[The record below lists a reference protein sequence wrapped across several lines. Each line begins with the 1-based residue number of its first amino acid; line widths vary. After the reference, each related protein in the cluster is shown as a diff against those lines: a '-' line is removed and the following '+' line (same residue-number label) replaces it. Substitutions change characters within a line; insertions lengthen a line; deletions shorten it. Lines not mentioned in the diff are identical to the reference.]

1 MYKLCKLTFA
11 AMAVSLTLS
20 GCKSTENARVVNASE
35 KPKQIVTEAAEP
47 TETPR
52 STVNH
57 TTANAQ
63 PKNEAVIESAASTP
77 STSSSPVA
85 SVTPVS
91 SITPTRTNAINQ
103 DSREKYWRMLPL
115 AKEGTLIDG
124 SQNRRENREY
134 FVLPEDLADNSP
146 FSAAE
151 DDKPYNHYLV
161 LDLGEND
168 GRDRNL
174 IRLQKEGESYLG
186 KHIGQY
192 RDNRLEGEKI
202 THSGAAQK
210 ADTINYLYV
219 NQPYSSYGAIYTNEN
234 DANLFHLHLST
245 GRDGKKKTAEG
256 SGASYAEYGVW
267 DFVNGKPKWN
277 EGLTGDATYKGE
289 VIARVVRNVDG
300 NPIAEA
306 PKFDGTVEI
315 TLSLN
320 NDWDKNKLN
329 GEIHSHTL
337 GKIDLT
343 ESTLPDARY
352 LTDFVS
358 FNGET
363 ATANPDFSGYYYTQ
377 FAGKKLDDV
386 VGSIEI
392 ENDNEPDNGIIKY
405 DAVFGGSKQ

>member
-20 GCKSTENARVVNASE
+20 GCKSTENARVVNVSE
-35 KPKQIVTEAAEP
+35 KPKQILTDVAEP
-47 TETPR
+47 EKKADERNP
-52 STVNH
+52 S
-57 TTANAQ
+57 Q
-63 PKNEAVIESAASTP
+63 SQEKNELLESEIFVPTSTAVLSA
-77 STSSSPVA
+77 SSGKAV
-85 SVTPVS
+85 
-91 SITPTRTNAINQ
+91 NL
-103 DSREKYWRMLPL
+103 DSREKSWRMLPL
-115 AKEGTLIDG
+115 AKEGVLIDG
-124 SQNRRENREY
+124 SQNRRENREH
-134 FVLPEDLADNSP
+134 FVLSEDFADNSP
-146 FSAAE
+146 FSATE
-151 DDKPYNHYLV
+151 EDKPYNHYLV

-168 GRDRNL
+168 GRDPHL

-192 RDNRLEGEKI
+192 KDSRLEGEKMVKG
-202 THSGAAQK
+202 GAVQK
-210 ADTINYLYV
+210 VDTLNYLYV
-219 NQPYSSYGAIYTNEN
+219 NQAHSSYGALYTNEN

-267 DFVNGKPKWN
+267 DFVNDKPKWN

-306 PKFDGTVEI
+306 PKFDGSVEI

-363 ATANPDFSGYYYTQ
+363 ATATPDFSGYYYTQ